1 MTDSLGTYLH
11 DHLAGAA
18 HAIDL
23 VQHMRD
29 EFAAEPLG
37 AFAGDLLVQIEEDR
51 NVLRDLANRLGT
63 GSSEFKEIAAWLSE
77 KVVRLKLGRS
87 GQGLGAFEALE
98 FLELGIHGKWALW
111 RALAVVAE
119 IDPRLHDTDFERL
132 ASRAELQ
139 RASVDRVRL
148 ERARTAFEPSKS
160 SSIA

>member
-87 GQGLGAFEALE
+87 GQGLG
-98 FLELGIHGKWALW
+98 GI
-111 RALAVVAE
+111 
-119 IDPRLHDTDFERL
+119 
-132 ASRAELQ
+132 
-139 RASVDRVRL
+139 
-148 ERARTAFEPSKS
+148 
-160 SSIA
+160 